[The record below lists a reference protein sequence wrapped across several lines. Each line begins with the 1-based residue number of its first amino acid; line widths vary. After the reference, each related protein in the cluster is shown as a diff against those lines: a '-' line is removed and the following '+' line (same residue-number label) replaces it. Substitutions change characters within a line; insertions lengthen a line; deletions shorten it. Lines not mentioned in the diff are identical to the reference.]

1 MTEKKIP
8 DKTTKP
14 FNFSLSKIHISV
26 KRQIFFMAPLLIII
40 ALSTIC
46 LKIFYLKQWW
56 FKINRMII
64 LIAFWI
70 GKKKALQAFF
80 LPNAESLNLL
90 YRLALFSAIM
100 LNVKAAA
107 PKAVPMMPV
116 TNEAIFMLDLL
127 FIIIYKSINTKVFE
141 CFE

>member
-1 MTEKKIP
+1 
-8 DKTTKP
+8 
-14 FNFSLSKIHISV
+14 
-26 KRQIFFMAPLLIII
+26 
-40 ALSTIC
+40 
-46 LKIFYLKQWW
+46 
-56 FKINRMII
+56 
-64 LIAFWI
+64 
-70 GKKKALQAFF
+70 
-80 LPNAESLNLL
+80 
-90 YRLALFSAIM
+90 LFSAIM